1 MDSARKLSVW
11 NKLKFGVGDF
21 GISAV
26 TALLQFYMLFY
37 YTDVVGIDPG
47 IAGTAILVGKLTW
60 DMVNDVLFGYLED
73 KTVSRWGRRK
83 PFLMFCALPLA
94 GSFWLTLSLP
104 VGMSNVAA
112 FFAIIGTFI
121 LYDTFNTLI
130 TTAYSAM
137 TAELT
142 TDYDERTSI
151 STYRMVFNATG
162 YILGAGITTAL
173 ASFISTSAGVSARD
187 GWSWV
192 GLIFG
197 LVAGLTTLVP
207 ALFVNVGPAVS
218 EEPTTMPPMRA
229 ILSTLKN
236 RPFVRYIIISMIMST
251 AFTLVTTMLPYFLK
265 YQMDMEAI
273 QAIIMLLLLGTL
285 TLFIVPCSMVSR
297 RIGKAKTYAL
307 GIGIACAALI
317 AAFFTPREARIL
329 ISVVAVVA
337 GIGFSSQ
344 WVCPHSMIPD
354 VIEYDELA
362 TGERREGIYYGMN
375 AMVGKV
381 TGALGSAICGWGLQ
395 LTGYVENA
403 VQTETALFGIRFLFA
418 LLPAVLL
425 LICVPLLI
433 RYPITKDSHAEVV
446 RQLEERRAGA
456 AQTEKGGEDQ

>member
-1 MDSARKLSVW
+1 MNTARKLSVW

-21 GISAV
+21 GMSAV

-37 YTDVVGIDPG
+37 YTDVVGIDSG

-60 DMVNDVLFGYLED
+60 DMINDVLFGYLED

-83 PFLMFCALPLA
+83 PYLIFCALPLA
-94 GSFWLTLSLP
+94 ASFWLTLSLP
-104 VGMSNVAA
+104 SGMSNTAA

-130 TTAYSAM
+130 TTAYYAM

-151 STYRMVFNATG
+151 STYRMIFNAVG
-162 YILGAGITTAL
+162 YIIGAGITTTL
-173 ASFISTSAGVSARD
+173 ASVISTSANISLRQ
-187 GWSWV
+187 GWSYV

-197 LVAGLTTLVP
+197 IVAGVTAIVP

-218 EEPTTMPPMRA
+218 QEPTALPPMRA

-236 RPFVRYIIISMIMST
+236 KPFVRYIIISMTMST

-285 TLFIVPCSMVSR
+285 TLFIVPCSMVSKKL
-297 RIGKAKTYAL
+297 GKAHTYAL
-307 GIGIACAALI
+307 GITIACLALI
-317 AAFFTPREARIL
+317 AAFFTPKDARAL
-329 ISVVAVVA
+329 VCVVSIVA

-354 VIEYDELA
+354 VIEYDELE

-375 AMVGKV
+375 AMVGKI
-381 TGALGSAICGWGLQ
+381 TGALGSAICGWGLRFS
-395 LTGYVENA
+395 GYVENA
-403 VQTETALFGIRFLFA
+403 VQTEKALFGIRFLFA
-418 LLPAVLL
+418 LLPAALL
-425 LICVPLLI
+425 LICVPLLM
-433 RYPITKDSHAEVV
+433 RYPITKESHAEVV
-446 RQLEERRAGA
+446 RQLEERRS
-456 AQTEKGGEDQ
+456 KVN